1 MTRPV
6 CRPSLA
12 SLVLGTSISAVAGCT
27 SQDLGHGYRLVHV
40 TVINPPGAFEALA
53 HYDDLYYGLR
63 KLGRVGE
70 CDISPSGR
78 YAAFED
84 DGTLRLFDKRSG
96 RIHDITDGEFA
107 IPSRFDW
114 DESAG
119 VLRINYYERHAPS
132 RVALPGNPREVTV
145 QEGRR
150 GQGGG

>member
-1 MTRPV
+1 MNLRYRESVRTTAWLV
-6 CRPSLA
+6 ALA
-12 SLVLGTSISAVAGCT
+12 TLSLVVAGCA

-40 TVINPPGAFEALA
+40 TVLNPPGAFEALA
-53 HYDDLYYGLR
+53 HYKDLYHGLR
-63 KLGRVGE
+63 RLGRVGE

-84 DGTLRLFDKRSG
+84 DGTHRLFDKRTS

-119 VLRINYYERHAPS
+119 ALEIEYYEHHVPS
-132 RVALPGNPREVTV
+132 TIRLPK
-145 QEGRR
+145 
-150 GQGGG
+150 